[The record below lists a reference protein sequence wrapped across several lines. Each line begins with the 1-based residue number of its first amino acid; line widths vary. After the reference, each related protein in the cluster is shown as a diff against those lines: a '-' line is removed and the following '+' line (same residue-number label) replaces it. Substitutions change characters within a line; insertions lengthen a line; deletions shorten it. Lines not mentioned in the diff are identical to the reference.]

1 MEFEQAEADA
11 NAALR
16 LEAPVLNP
24 KTLLR
29 RGTARVGLKRI
40 AAARTDFKQVV
51 SLEPGNRC
59 ARPPAAGTSGAAC
72 RSAAGPA
79 PLWLSQQGASF
90 TGLPSSPACEPQHD
104 VCRFASLQASTG
116 GAEAAGGYGRQRRKL
131 PAGPQQQPGL

>member
-29 RGTARVGLKRI
+29 RGTARVGLKKI
-40 AAARTDFKQVV
+40 AAARTDFRQVV

-59 ARPPAAGTSGAAC
+59 AHLLLAD
-72 RSAAGPA
+72 
-79 PLWLSQQGASF
+79 
-90 TGLPSSPACEPQHD
+90 PSSLMLC
-104 VCRFASLQASTG
+104 CR
-116 GAEAAGGYGRQRRKL
+116 R
-131 PAGPQQQPGL
+131 